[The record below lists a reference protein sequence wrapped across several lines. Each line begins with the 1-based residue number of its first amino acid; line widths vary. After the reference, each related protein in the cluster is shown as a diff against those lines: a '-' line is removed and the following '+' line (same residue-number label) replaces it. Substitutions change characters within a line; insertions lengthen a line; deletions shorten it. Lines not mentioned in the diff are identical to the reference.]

1 MSKFGELLDEK
12 KPLLLVFFSEYDEL
26 SSSLHPVLKDVAA
39 ALSGTQAMDQAE
51 QTISEKHGEPIQF

>member
-26 SSSLHPVLKDVAA
+26 SSSLHPTSAA
-39 ALSGTQAMDQAE
+39 AEKSGCKEVGCDPTDKGH
-51 QTISEKHGEPIQF
+51 TNVWV